1 MPSARGRHHRDRGCA
16 LRVLGALLAAAAL
29 PAHASISNDDLTRL
43 SLEELGDIR
52 ITSVS
57 KKAERIADAAA
68 SVYVITADDIRRS
81 GARTLPETLR
91 LAPNL
96 QVARVSDAGYA
107 ISARG
112 MNGSNTSAPNK
123 LLVLIDGRSVYT
135 PLFSGVFWDVQDVVM
150 EDIERIE
157 VISGPGGTLWGV
169 NAVNGVI
176 NIITRAADATQGAM
190 VAATVGSRGSEATLR
205 YGGPLGGTGYYRVY
219 GKYLQRDH
227 SSTESGIPVDD
238 AGHRS
243 KAGFRIDWTQPR
255 DRFSLSGNIY
265 DGSEGQPAPGT
276 ISVAGVPLQL
286 GDVSLSGAH
295 ILARW
300 DRQFDGGSSLSL
312 QGYYDRSERIVP
324 PTFGQ
329 KLDIVDLQFQHSLR
343 RMGMHSVAW
352 GANFRQSRDRVENSP
367 YFAFIPADVDQKW
380 TSLFVQ
386 DEMAVRENLRFT
398 LGTRLERND
407 YTGTEI
413 LPNARIAWS
422 FAPDHMLWSAASRAV
437 RAPSRLDRDS
447 FIPGAPPYLL
457 NGGRDVRSEL
467 ATVYEIGYRGLP
479 APRFSYSVTAFHTEY
494 DDLRTTEI
502 DPGFTYLFFGNGMEG
517 RATGIEMWGTYQAA
531 PAWRLSGGFTA
542 LREKLWLKPGSDD
555 VDGPRAA
562 GVDPSNTWQLR
573 SSWRIDA
580 RRDFDLGVR
589 HVAALARDDVP
600 AYTALDARI
609 GWTLANG
616 SELSI
621 AGTNLLGRHS
631 EYGPL
636 ATRSEFGPEVWV
648 SLLWKM

>member
-1 MPSARGRHHRDRGCA
+1 MH
-16 LRVLGALLAAAAL
+16 VLGTLLIAATL
-29 PAHASISNDDLTRL
+29 PAHASISTDDLTRL

-57 KKAERIADAAA
+57 KKAERVADAAA

-81 GARTLPETLR
+81 GARSLPEALR

-96 QVARVSDAGYA
+96 HVARASDAGYA

-123 LLVLIDGRSVYT
+123 LLVLVDGRSVYT

-176 NIITRAADATQGAM
+176 NIITRAAGDTQGTL
-190 VAATVGSRGSEATLR
+190 VAATAGNRGSDAVLQH
-205 YGGPLGGTGYYRVY
+205 GGPLGESGHYRVY
-219 GKYLQRDH
+219 GKYVERDH
-227 SSTESGIPVDD
+227 TRTESGIAVDD

-243 KAGFRIDWTQPR
+243 QAGFRIDWAQPG
-255 DRFSLSGNIY
+255 DRFSVSGNVY
-265 DGSEGQPAPGT
+265 DGSEGQPAPGA
-276 ISVAGVPLQL
+276 ISIAGVPLEL
-286 GDVSLSGAH
+286 GDVSLSGANL
-295 ILARW
+295 IARW
-300 DRQFDGGSSLSL
+300 DRQFDGGSSLGL
-312 QGYYDRSERIVP
+312 QAYYDRTERTVP

-329 KLDIVDLQFQHSLR
+329 KLDIIDLQLQHSLR
-343 RMGMHSVAW
+343 RMGVHSVAW
-352 GANFRQSRDRVENSP
+352 GANFRQSRDRVDNSP
-367 YFAFIPADVDQKW
+367 YFAFIPAHVDQQW

-386 DEMAVRENLRFT
+386 DEMALRDNLRFT

-413 LPNARIAWS
+413 LPNARIAWR
-422 FAPDHMLWSAASRAV
+422 FAPDHMLWSAVSRAV
-437 RAPSRLDRDS
+437 RAPSRLDHDS
-447 FIPGAPPYLL
+447 FIPGAPPFLL

-467 ATVYEIGYRGLP
+467 ATVYELGYRGL
-479 APRFSYSVTAFHTEY
+479 AASRFSYSVTAFHTEY

-502 DPGFTYLFFGNGMEG
+502 DPGFTFLLFGNGMEG

-542 LREKLWLKPGSDD
+542 LRETLWLKPGSDD
-555 VDGPRAA
+555 VDGPNAA
-562 GVDPSNTWQLR
+562 GFDPSNTWQLR
-573 SSWRIDA
+573 SSWSIGDRH
-580 RRDFDLGVR
+580 DFDLGVR
-589 HVAALARDDVP
+589 HVAALDRNDIP
-600 AYTALDARI
+600 AYTALDARF
-609 GWTLANG
+609 GWRLAG
-616 SELSI
+616 AVELSI

-631 EYGPL
+631 EYGAL

>member
-1 MPSARGRHHRDRGCA
+1 LH
-16 LRVLGALLAAAAL
+16 VLGALLVAAVLPVHAA
-29 PAHASISNDDLTRL
+29 STTDDLTRL
-43 SLEELGDIR
+43 SLQELGDIR

-57 KKAERIADAAA
+57 KKAERVADAAA

-81 GARTLPETLR
+81 GARSLPEALR

-96 QVARVSDAGYA
+96 QVARGSEAGYA

-123 LLVLIDGRSVYT
+123 MLVLIDGRSVYT

-176 NIITRAADATQGAM
+176 NIITRGAADTQGAM
-190 VAATVGSRGSEATLR
+190 VAAAAGNRGSEAVLQH
-205 YGGPLGGTGYYRVY
+205 GGRLGETGHYRVY
-219 GKYLQRDH
+219 GKYLQRNH
-227 SSTESGIPVDD
+227 TSTESGTPVDD
-238 AGHRS
+238 AGHKS
-243 KAGFRIDWTQPR
+243 KAGFRIDWAQSGDSFT
-255 DRFSLSGNIY
+255 LSGNAY
-265 DGSEGQPAPGT
+265 DGSEGQPAPGA
-276 ISVAGVPLQL
+276 ISIAGVPLVL
-286 GDVSLSGAH
+286 GDVTLSGANL
-295 ILARW
+295 LARW
-300 DRQFDGGSSLSL
+300 DRRFEGGSGLSL
-312 QGYYDRSERIVP
+312 QAYYDRSERIVP

-329 KLDIVDLQFQHSLR
+329 KLDIVDLQLQHSLR

-352 GANFRQSRDRVENSP
+352 GANFRHSRDRVENSP
-367 YFAFIPADVDQKW
+367 YFAFIPADVEQTW

-407 YTGTEI
+407 YTGTEV

-437 RAPSRLDRDS
+437 RAPSRLDHDS

-467 ATVYEIGYRGLP
+467 ATVYEIGYRGMP

-502 DPGFTYLFFGNGMEG
+502 DPGFTFLLFGNGMEG
-517 RATGIEMWGTYQAA
+517 RATGIEMWGAYQVA

-542 LREKLWLKPGSDD
+542 LRETLWLKPGSDD
-555 VDGPRAA
+555 IDGPRAA

-573 SSWRIDA
+573 SSWSIGD

>member
-1 MPSARGRHHRDRGCA
+1 MQ
-16 LRVLGALLAAAAL
+16 VLGTLLIAAAL
-29 PAHASISNDDLTRL
+29 PVHASISTDDLTRL

-57 KKAERIADAAA
+57 KKAERVADAAA

-81 GARTLPETLR
+81 GARTLPEALR

-96 QVARVSDAGYA
+96 QVARVSDTGYA
-107 ISARG
+107 VGARG

-176 NIITRAADATQGAM
+176 NIITRAADDTQGTM
-190 VAATVGSRGSEATLR
+190 VSATAGNRGSEATLQH
-205 YGGPLGGTGYYRVY
+205 GGPLGETGYYRVY

-227 SSTESGIPVDD
+227 SSTESGLPVDD
-238 AGHRS
+238 AGHKS
-243 KAGFRIDWTQPR
+243 QAGFRIDWTQPG

-276 ISVAGVPLQL
+276 ISVAGVPLEL
-286 GDVSLSGAH
+286 GDVSLSGANL
-295 ILARW
+295 LARW
-300 DRQFDGGSSLSL
+300 DRELDGGSSLSL
-312 QGYYDRSERIVP
+312 QAYYDRTERVVP

-343 RMGMHSVAW
+343 RMGVHSVAW

-367 YFAFIPADVDQKW
+367 YFAFLPADVDQKW

-407 YTGTEI
+407 YTGTEV
-413 LPNARIAWS
+413 LPNARIAWNL
-422 FAPDHMLWSAASRAV
+422 APDHMLWSAVSRAV

-447 FIPGAPPYLL
+447 FIPGAPPFLL

-494 DDLRTTEI
+494 DDLRTIEI
-502 DPGFTYLFFGNGMEG
+502 DPSFTFLLFGNGMEG
-517 RATGIEMWGTYQAA
+517 RATGIEMWGAYQVA

-542 LREKLWLKPGSDD
+542 LRETLWLKPGSDD
-555 VDGPRAA
+555 IDGPRAA

-573 SSWRIDA
+573 SSWSIGD

-589 HVAALARDDVP
+589 HVAALARDGVP

>member
-1 MPSARGRHHRDRGCA
+1 M
-16 LRVLGALLAAAAL
+16 LLVAAAL
-29 PAHASISNDDLTRL
+29 PAHASITTDDLTRL

-57 KKAERIADAAA
+57 KKAERVADAAA

-81 GARTLPETLR
+81 GARTLPEALR

-96 QVARVSDAGYA
+96 QVARASAAGYA

-176 NIITRAADATQGAM
+176 NIITRAAGDTQGPM
-190 VAATVGSRGSEATLR
+190 VAAAAGNRGSEAVLQH
-205 YGGPLGGTGYYRVY
+205 GGPLGETGYYRVY
-219 GKYLQRDH
+219 GKYLQRDRT
-227 SSTESGIPVDD
+227 STESGIPVDD
-238 AGHRS
+238 AGHKS
-243 KAGFRIDWTQPR
+243 QAGFRIDWTRPG
-255 DRFSLSGNIY
+255 DRFSVSGNVY
-265 DGSEGQPAPGT
+265 DGSEGQPAPGA
-276 ISVAGVPLQL
+276 ISIAGVPLEL
-286 GDVSLSGAH
+286 GDITLSGANL
-295 ILARW
+295 LARW
-300 DRQFDGGSSLSL
+300 DRQLEGGSSLSL
-312 QGYYDRSERIVP
+312 QAYYDRTERIVP

-343 RMGMHSVAW
+343 RRGMHSVAW
-352 GANFRQSRDRVENSP
+352 GANFRHSRDRVENSA
-367 YFAFIPADVDQKW
+367 YFAFLPADVNQKW

-386 DEMAVRENLRFT
+386 DEMAVREDLRLT

-413 LPNARIAWS
+413 LPNARIAWN
-422 FAPDHMLWSAASRAV
+422 FAPDHMLWSAVSRAV
-437 RAPSRLDRDS
+437 RAPSRLDHDA
-447 FIPGAPPYLL
+447 FIPGVPPFLL
-457 NGGRDVRSEL
+457 NGGHDVRSEL
-467 ATVYEIGYRGLP
+467 ATVYEVGYRGLP
-479 APRFSYSVTAFHTEY
+479 ASRFSYSVTAFHTEY
-494 DDLRTTEI
+494 YDLRTTEI
-502 DPGFTYLFFGNGMEG
+502 DPSFTFVHFGNGMEG
-517 RATGIEMWGTYQAA
+517 RATGIEMWGAYQVA

-542 LREKLWLKPGSDD
+542 LRETLWLKPGSDD
-555 VDGPRAA
+555 IDGPSTA
-562 GVDPSNTWQLR
+562 GRNPSHTWQLR
-573 SSWRIDA
+573 SSWSIDE

-589 HVAALARDDVP
+589 RVAALDKDAIP
-600 AYTALDARI
+600 AYTALDARF
-609 GWTLANG
+609 GWKLTDAM
-616 SELSI
+616 ELSV

-631 EYGPL
+631 EYGAL

>member
-1 MPSARGRHHRDRGCA
+1 LH
-16 LRVLGALLAAAAL
+16 VLGALLVAAVLPVHAA
-29 PAHASISNDDLTRL
+29 STTDDLTRL
-43 SLEELGDIR
+43 SLQELGDIR

-57 KKAERIADAAA
+57 KKAERVADAAA

-81 GARTLPETLR
+81 GARSLPEALR

-96 QVARVSDAGYA
+96 QVARGSEAGYA

-123 LLVLIDGRSVYT
+123 MLVLIDGRSVYT

-176 NIITRAADATQGAM
+176 NIITRGAADTQGAM
-190 VAATVGSRGSEATLR
+190 VAAAAGNRGSEAVLQH
-205 YGGPLGGTGYYRVY
+205 GGRLGETGHYRVY
-219 GKYLQRDH
+219 GKYLQRNH
-227 SSTESGIPVDD
+227 TSTESGTPVDD
-238 AGHRS
+238 AGHKS
-243 KAGFRIDWTQPR
+243 KAGFRIDWAQSGDSFT
-255 DRFSLSGNIY
+255 LSGNAY
-265 DGSEGQPAPGT
+265 DGSEGQPAPGA
-276 ISVAGVPLQL
+276 ISIAGVPLVL
-286 GDVSLSGAH
+286 GDVTLSGANL
-295 ILARW
+295 LARW
-300 DRQFDGGSSLSL
+300 DRRFEGGSGLSL
-312 QGYYDRSERIVP
+312 QAYYDRSERIVP

-329 KLDIVDLQFQHSLR
+329 KLDIVDLQLQHSLR

-352 GANFRQSRDRVENSP
+352 GANFRHSRDRVENSP
-367 YFAFIPADVDQKW
+367 YFAFIPADVEQTW

-407 YTGTEI
+407 YTGIEV

-437 RAPSRLDRDS
+437 RAPSRLDHDS

-467 ATVYEIGYRGLP
+467 ATVYEIGYRGMP

-555 VDGPRAA
+555 IDGPSAA
-562 GVDPSNTWQLR
+562 GRDPSNTWQLR
-573 SSWRIDA
+573 SSWSLGE

-589 HVAALARDDVP
+589 HVAALDKEDIP
-600 AYTALDARI
+600 AYTTLDARF
-609 GWTLANG
+609 GWRPTDAM
-616 SELSI
+616 ELSI

-631 EYGPL
+631 EYGAQ
-636 ATRSEFGPEVWV
+636 ATRSEFGPGVWV